1 MKKIFFALLSAS
13 MVLFA
18 ACQQEGPQV
27 SDDAEVI
34 EARDGAY
41 EVTVQSTGSWTLE
54 GEYDWMTPS
63 ATSGNGGE
71 TIKFTARVNLTD
83 LIRTAEYK
91 LVQNGKETPLTF
103 YQKGIKPDASVSI
116 SLLENKNT
124 SARFALSYSTS
135 LEADYQEYGVYYNTE
150 PTFETATRKAFGTD
164 MNAGVKV
171 FELDGLQNGQ
181 VYFVWPYVQT
191 IDVVEVLGPMIGL
204 LEPVKVTDLSKLQAA
219 IDGAA
224 EYAEV
229 RVLAGT
235 YSAAEFGTVELKSNI
250 TVSGGWNADFS
261 AVTGYT
267 VVDGQ
272 GAKTCVNFAEGVTGA
287 TVKNI
292 EAIKT
297 DTNGKGAIVNYGT
310 DNVVVNCYV
319 HDNGPFGNDC
329 AGVAIVAGTAT
340 VANCKL
346 VNNETKG
353 HGVGIHV
360 SSGASVKMVN
370 CLVADNLSSNF
381 DGYYGGVTFKGNAVM
396 VNCTIVKNKCCDE
409 NNGNCWPVNGV
420 RDGAWLKGY
429 NNIIAGNMAR
439 VKDEGEYQIQRLQFH
454 FRNDW
459 TSEFAFANNILQG
472 GQIGNLPDSEAGKNS
487 IIPTTY
493 DLNTLFTDFAGGDY
507 TIKANDLAKDKGD
520 DANATVAGLIGIYNT
535 DLNGNP
541 RVKGKVDLGCYEIQ

>member
-83 LIRTAEYK
+83 LIRTAEYT

-103 YQKGIKPDASVSI
+103 YQKGIAPDASTSI

-135 LEADYQEYGVYYNTE
+135 LEADYKEYGVYYNTQ
-150 PTFETATRKAFGTD
+150 PDFATATRKSFGTD
-164 MNAGVKV
+164 MAAGVKV

-191 IDVVEVLGPMIGL
+191 IDVVEVVGSMIGL
-204 LEPVKVTDLSKLQAA
+204 LEPVLVRDINTLQAA
-219 IDGAA
+219 INNAP
-224 EYAEV
+224 EYSEV
-229 RVLAGT
+229 RVVAGT
-235 YSAAEFGTVELKSNI
+235 YPAGELGMLEMANNI
-250 TVSGGWNADFS
+250 TVTGGWNADFS

-272 GAKTCVNFAEGVTGA
+272 LAAGCVNFAEGVVGA
-287 TVKNI
+287 SLRNFEVKNV
-292 EAIKT
+292 
-297 DTNGKGAIVNYGT
+297 DTNAKGGIVLSGT
-310 DNVVVNCYV
+310 NASVVNCYV
-319 HDNGPFGNDC
+319 HHCDLGGDC
-329 AGVAIVAGTAT
+329 GAIYLATGDAT
-340 VANCKL
+340 VANSKMMY
-346 VNNETKG
+346 NSTKG
-353 HGVGIHV
+353 HGAGLFTA
-360 SSGASVKMVN
+360 SGTIKVVN
-370 CLVADNLSSNF
+370 CLIAENLS
-381 DGYYGGVTFKGNAVM
+381 DKTGGYYGGLLLKGGHGVV
-396 VNCTIVKNKCCDE
+396 VNCTIVKNYCYDE
-409 NNGNCWPVNGV
+409 TGQTWPNNGNRG
-420 RDGAWLKGY
+420 GAWVKGH

-439 VKDEGEYQIQRLQFH
+439 ITKDQPWSIQRDQWYFQDW
-454 FRNDW
+454 NDNC
-459 TSEFAFANNILQG
+459 AFTDNLIQG
-472 GQIGNLPDSEAGKNS
+472 GKKGGITDGEWGKNLVVS
-487 IIPTTY
+487 TAY
-493 DLNTLFTDFAGGDY
+493 DLESLFTDFANGDY
-507 TIKANDLAKDKGD
+507 TLKASAEVKDKGNGGN
-520 DANATVAGLIGIYNT
+520 ANVAGLIGVYNT

-541 RVKGKVDLGCYEIQ
+541 RVKGTVDYGCYEIQ